1 MMEKKVLM
9 MYSLTLHS
17 AIINYL
23 VPLSTFVYRRDTEK
37 HSTFTY
43 YNQISRLGDSYEV
56 NDVKKVTNYRV

>member
-23 VPLSTFVYRRDTEK
+23 VPLLTFVYRRDTEK
-37 HSTFTY
+37 RSTFT
-43 YNQISRLGDSYEV
+43 
-56 NDVKKVTNYRV
+56 